1 MGGASSV
8 DFHWAKS
15 THHPGRAY
23 CSNHKVETEV
33 PMSDS
38 AADRDSVPAPPSLVA
53 PRDASVANGAE
64 VTFVWEPVDA
74 AVSYRLQVAPTAR
87 FDELLLD
94 KDVGTETAVRVGN
107 TFSTDGDTLFW
118 RVRAVSES
126 GWSDG
131 GAIESFV
138 AATPEKAAQA
148 VAHEA
153 DEQPVTGLARAERRE
168 QPRQV
173 FTLDDQFEEEKER
186 GVAYEGVAASQIMA
200 VAGAILVVI
209 LVAVVIIF
217 GWYEQVSQEA
227 RATVA
232 GEEMYTRVQ
241 EVDREAAQQ
250 LQEYGV
256 VDEENDVYHIP
267 IDQAMDRVLT
277 ERYGQASEA
286 SGAAE
291 PQEGQQQDEQ

>member
-1 MGGASSV
+1 
-8 DFHWAKS
+8 
-15 THHPGRAY
+15 
-23 CSNHKVETEV
+23 
-33 PMSDS
+33 MSDS
-38 AADRDSVPAPPSLVA
+38 AADRHSVPVSPSLVA
-53 PRDASVANGAE
+53 PRDASVVNGEE

-87 FDELLLD
+87 FDDLLLD
-94 KDVGTETAVRVGN
+94 EDVGTETAVRVGN

-118 RVRAVSES
+118 RVRAVSEA

-138 AATPEKAAQA
+138 AATPEKASQA
-148 VAHEA
+148 LAHEA

-186 GVAYEGVAASQIMA
+186 GVAYEGVAASQIIA

-217 GWYEQVSQEA
+217 GWYEQVSQET

-232 GEEMYTRVQ
+232 GEEMYSRVQ
-241 EVDREAAQQ
+241 EEDREAEQQ

-267 IDQAMDRVLT
+267 IGEAMDRVIT
-277 ERYGQASEA
+277 ERYGQASET
-286 SGAAE
+286 SGAVAPQ
-291 PQEGQQQDEQ
+291 PQEEQP